1 MILEI
6 YSIKDEKVGVFM
18 PPTSVPHL
26 VEMTRSITQAMRDP
40 NSKLSLYPGDYSLY
54 YISKFDQDSGHFI
67 IDPSGPRF
75 IAQISSF
82 SQQNGVTPA
91 VPNVKN

>member
-1 MILEI
+1 MIMEL

-26 VEMTRSITQAMRDP
+26 VEMTRSISQAVRDS
-40 NSKLSLYPGDYSLY
+40 NSKLALYPGDYALY
-54 YISKFDQDSGHFI
+54 QIGKFDQDSGHII

-82 SQQNGVTPA
+82 IQNGANQGVTRG
-91 VPNVKN
+91 